1 MLAWLRRSWTVR
13 SKPLAQL
20 AHANLMQ
27 CAILTVF
34 FSPIHKFHTQF
45 HHSRQNDLF
54 HAMKG
59 AEAPVESVLG
69 GDTRTLAPSRN

>member
-20 AHANLMQ
+20 AHANFVQ
-27 CAILTVF
+27 CAQFTVF
-34 FSPIHKFHTQF
+34 FQPDTQIS
-45 HHSRQNDLF
+45 HSISRQNDLF

-59 AEAPVESVLG
+59 TEAPVESVLG